1 MADLCT
7 CLFYCVIVDEMD
19 SVPLA
24 KHTSNDVVPAMASH
38 WYELGQALKIDE
50 DQLNVIDHQYG
61 GGGDTQDRFRRV
73 LDTWWQQTL
82 REERTW
88 ECVVD
93 ALESRAV
100 RHNALATKIRQQY
113 MQ

>member
-1 MADLCT
+1 MPLPT
-7 CLFYCVIVDEMD
+7 VDKMD

-38 WYELGQALKIDE
+38 WYELGQALGIDE

-82 REERTW
+82 REQRTW
-88 ECVVD
+88 ECMVD

-100 RHNALATKIRQQY
+100 RHNALASKIRQQY